1 MSRPRSPRPAPPPLA
16 EDGYDVTEQVGYLL
30 RRAYQRHVAL
40 FQAEIPDSQLTAA
53 QFATLCAVRDLG
65 PCSLND
71 IVKRTA
77 IDQATIRGV
86 VDRLA
91 TRALLS
97 VAAHQRDG
105 RKREIVLTPQGTAL
119 VAATVPF
126 AQRVTEHTFGDFNPA
141 ERLAL
146 VYLLR
151 RMSELD

>member
-1 MSRPRSPRPAPPPLA
+1 MSRTFDPPSALPTA
-16 EDGYDVTEQVGYLL
+16 DDGGYDVTAQVGHLL

-40 FQAEIPDSQLTAA
+40 FQSEIPDSQLTAA

-65 PCSLND
+65 ACSLND
-71 IVKRTA
+71 VVKKTA
-77 IDQATIRGV
+77 IDQATVRGV

-91 TRALLS
+91 TRGLLS
-97 VAAHQRDG
+97 VADHQHDG
-105 RKREIVLTPQGTAL
+105 RKRELSLTPAGAEL

-126 AQRVTEHTFGDFNPA
+126 AQRVTDRTFGDFNPA

-151 RMSELD
+151 RMSEME